1 MPAGLPEWKAGL
13 TWPPRPADSAGSA
26 QTDLPGSA
34 AGEGMAAGG
43 AGLAAGAG
51 DVAAA
56 GGVAGVCASAPET
69 RRGSA
74 ASAPVN
80 KTRSVMR
87 QDPGETRVMRAPD
100 RFTMHIKVTNSSP
113 RALSRQWRGLFAHY
127 AACPRNAKAAPRGGL
142 LRTPRRSKLSLDTGR
157 EPVVAAAPE
166 AGEAKT
172 ADTKR
177 HKRPRRRFRRRIS
190 SRPVGQPDCECTVA
204 GRDRN
209 PSRIS

>member
-1 MPAGLPEWKAGL
+1 
-13 TWPPRPADSAGSA
+13 
-26 QTDLPGSA
+26 
-34 AGEGMAAGG
+34 MAAGG
-43 AGLAAGAG
+43 AGLADGAG
-51 DVAAA
+51 EVAAA
-56 GGVAGVCASAPET
+56 GGVAAVCASAPEM

-87 QDPGETRVMRAPD
+87 QDPGETRFMRAPD
-100 RFTMHIKVTNSSP
+100 RFTMHIKVNQFVAAGNIAA
-113 RALSRQWRGLFAHY
+113 RRGLFGHY

-177 HKRPRRRFRRRIS
+177 HKRPRR
-190 SRPVGQPDCECTVA
+190 
-204 GRDRN
+204 
-209 PSRIS
+209 